1 MGWLIFAG
9 IVLLLTALLMIPVH
23 VRAEWKETLSVE
35 IRYLFLK
42 FKLYPAEKKEKK
54 KKKSSGKAETASKAK
69 HPKKKEKKLPEEVVD
84 GIIDAINRYGPGA
97 KMILKNV
104 RLHTLEGFWKIAA
117 DDAAECAIRYGKI
130 CAYLNTALGFFRN
143 LMKIEKTKLR
153 VYPDFTAEKEE
164 IWVKLDGEANPL
176 ILLIGFLRVGAV
188 FLKDS
193 FRKAK
198 RKNKYTAAEKMP
210 QNS

>member
-54 KKKSSGKAETASKAK
+54 KKKSSDKAETASEAK
-69 HPKKKEKKLPEEVVD
+69 HPKKKEKKLLEEVVD
-84 GIIDAINRYGPGA
+84 GLIAAIDRYGPGA
-97 KMILKNV
+97 KMILRNV

-130 CAYLNTALGFFRN
+130 CAYLNTVLGFFRN

-176 ILLIGFLRVGAV
+176 ILLIGFLRIGVV

-198 RKNKYTAAEKMP
+198 RKNRYTAAEKMP

>member
-9 IVLLLTALLMIPVH
+9 IILLLALLLMIPIH

-54 KKKSSGKAETASKAK
+54 KKKSSEKTKTESEAK
-69 HPKKKEKKLPEEVVD
+69 PPKKKKKKLPEEVVD
-84 GIIDAINRYGPGA
+84 EIIEAIDHYGPGT
-97 KMILKNV
+97 KMILRNI

-117 DDAAECAIRYGKI
+117 DDAAECAVRYGKI

-143 LMKIEKTKLR
+143 FVKIEKIKLR
-153 VYPDFTAEKEE
+153 VYPDFVAEQEE
-164 IWVKLDGEANPL
+164 IWVKADGEANPL

-188 FLKDS
+188 FLRDS

-198 RKNKYTAAEKMP
+198 RKNRYTAAKKKP
-210 QNS
+210 RNS

>member
-1 MGWLIFAG
+1 MGWLIFVG
-9 IVLLLTALLMIPVH
+9 IVLLLTVLLMIPVH
-23 VRAEWKETLSVE
+23 VRAEWKETIFVE

-42 FKLYPAEKKEKK
+42 GKLYPSEGKKEKRKKSPEKQKDEQQEKPK
-54 KKKSSGKAETASKAK
+54 KKK
-69 HPKKKEKKLPEEVVD
+69 PKKLPEEMID

-104 RLHTLEGFWKIAA
+104 RVHELEGFWKIAA

-143 LMKIEKTKLR
+143 LMKIEKIKLR
-153 VYPDFTAEKEE
+153 VYPDFTTEKEE
-164 IWVKLDGEANPL
+164 IRVKLDGEANPL
-176 ILLIGFLRVGAV
+176 IILIGFLRIGAA

-198 RKNKYTAAEKMP
+198 KKNRYTAAEKMP
-210 QNS
+210 RNS